1 MSQERV
7 IVAVPKNSGEVAGVF
22 TDTDAYDEWLERG
35 EWSDEQLN
43 VRNCRVKDMG
53 L

>member
-1 MSQERV
+1 M
-7 IVAVPKNSGEVAGVF
+7 IVAVPKGSGEVSGVF
-22 TDTDAYDEWLERG
+22 EDTDAYDEWLE
-35 EWSDEQLN
+35 WTDDQLN